1 MIRLT
6 SRLGALALVL
16 PFVLALAACDSTDD
30 DATFVAADYVGTYNG
45 ASTVRFDGPD
55 GPVEQ
60 STALAV
66 QVVAPAGGN
75 TVTITMTPEGGD
87 PIVFAGTHDANGAV
101 FPVPGSTLV
110 MRVDADGDVSGS
122 GTLPFF
128 DVVLRATTSGR
139 ITPAR
144 LLITADVE
152 VTEGTP
158 DTPAGTGGEIT
169 FEALRVAGGS

>member
-1 MIRLT
+1 MARLLP
-6 SRLGALALVL
+6 RVGVLALALT
-16 PFVLALAACDSTDD
+16 LAACDSADGG
-30 DATFVAADYVGTYNG
+30 ATFVAADYVGTYNG
-45 ASTVRFDGPD
+45 TATTRFDGPD

-60 STALAV
+60 STAL
-66 QVVAPAGGN
+66 VVRVAAPATGN
-75 TVTITMTPEGGD
+75 AVTITMTPEGGE

-110 MRVDADGDVSGS
+110 MRVDADGDVSGT

-139 ITPAR
+139 ITPQR

-158 DTPAGTGGEIT
+158 DTPAGTDGRVT
-169 FEALRVAGGS
+169 FEALRVSGGS